1 MILAALLI
9 IAALLSYMVHRLER
23 IERMLN
29 AVKRREKKMADI
41 GQEILDKVTAEG
53 TAVDSVIALLQG
65 LQANGTITPEVE
77 AQILAAISGQS
88 DKLNAALTANV
99 PGGQMQGGQ

>member
-1 MILAALLI
+1 MVLAALLLV
-9 IAALLSYMVHRLER
+9 AALLSYMLDRLER
-23 IERMLN
+23 IERALN
-29 AVKRREKKMADI
+29 VVKRREKKMADI

-65 LQANGTITPEVE
+65 LSAAGTITPEVKD
-77 AQILAAISGQS
+77 QIVAALSGQT

-99 PGGQMQGGQ
+99 GGGA